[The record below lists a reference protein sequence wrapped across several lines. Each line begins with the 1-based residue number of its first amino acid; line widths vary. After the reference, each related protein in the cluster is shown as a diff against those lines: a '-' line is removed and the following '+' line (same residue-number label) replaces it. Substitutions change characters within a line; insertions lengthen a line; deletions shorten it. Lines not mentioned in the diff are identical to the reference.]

1 MGITFKKGII
11 HYLKNIKGV
20 MAKMDLKI
28 DENNQP
34 VEIETQLFDYLESLD
49 A

>member
-1 MGITFKKGII
+1 
-11 HYLKNIKGV
+11 

-34 VEIETQLFDYLESLD
+34 VEIETQLFDYLESLE